1 MKKLK
6 SNIGWLIDKSE
17 YSREDIRQ
25 RYGKSANTI
34 SSWCT
39 SKSFPNI
46 IELFDLAELLNVKVD
61 EMYERKNEEFVR
73 GRKENERGNP
83 DSLHNK

>member
-6 SNIGWLIDKSE
+6 SNIGWLIDKSD
-17 YSREDIRQ
+17 YTREDIRK

-39 SKSFPNI
+39 AKSFPNV
-46 IELFDLAELLNVKVD
+46 IELFDLADLLEVKVD
-61 EMYERKNEEFVR
+61 EMYDRINEEFVR
-73 GRKENERGNP
+73 GK
-83 DSLHNK
+83 K